1 MRVSAIVAMGTNR
14 AIGLEGALP
23 WRLPED
29 LRRFKR
35 LTMGHT
41 LLVGRR
47 TYESIGRPL
56 PGRRMVVLTRQP
68 GWSAEGVQVARSLEE
83 ALELAAG
90 GEEVFI
96 AGGAEV
102 YREALPRVQRLYLTV
117 LERDY
122 PGDTFFPEVDLST
135 WRLVEREE
143 HPASGELP
151 AYAFLTWE
159 R

>member
-29 LRRFKR
+29 LKRFKR
-35 LTMGHT
+35 LTLGHT
-41 LLVGRR
+41 LGGGRR

-90 GEEVFI
+90 DDEVFI

-122 PGDTFFPEVDLST
+122 LGDAFFPEVDLST

-143 HPASGELP
+143 HPVSGQLP

>member
-35 LTMGHT
+35 LTLGHT
-41 LLVGRR
+41 LVVGRK

-90 GEEVFI
+90 DEEVFI

-122 PGDTFFPEVDLST
+122 RGDTFFPEVDLSA
-135 WRLVEREE
+135 WRLVEREQ